1 METNEK
7 PSFYAI
13 LPAYVRYEK
22 RLKPAERLLFA
33 EISALTNK
41 LGYCTASNGYF
52 AELYETKKETVSR
65 WISHLSELGFV
76 KLEMV
81 YEGKQ
86 IKGRKIWID
95 EKVMTP
101 IDEKVMTPIDA
112 KVMTPIDEKV
122 MTPIDEKVM
131 TPIDEKVKGN
141 NTRLNNTR
149 LNNTPLPPN
158 DENGKDD
165 LNADAFVSADAKTH
179 GQDDQDV
186 LQTVGQEAGAE
197 QSTLKTNSES
207 KTDSS
212 RKGNRQDGNVPR
224 RRRSDSVPCQA
235 IADCYNEI
243 LGDRLPNVQLLN
255 ETRKRAITA
264 RWMEIKGTKAPNGK
278 IRFESTED
286 GLNWFASVFR
296 KVAMNPFWMG
306 DNSSGFAVSFDWI
319 FKPANFL
326 KIIEWRPPKH

>member
-1 METNEK
+1 MMETNEK

-101 IDEKVMTPIDA
+101 IDEKVMTPID
-112 KVMTPIDEKV
+112 
-122 MTPIDEKVM
+122 EKVM

-165 LNADAFVSADAKTH
+165 SNANAFVSADAKTH
-179 GQDDQDV
+179 EQDDQDV
-186 LQTVGQEAGAE
+186 LQTVGQEAEAE

-224 RRRSDSVPCQA
+224 RRRADSVPCQA

-306 DNSSGFAVSFDWI
+306 DNNSGFAVSFDWI

>member
-1 METNEK
+1 MMSIIRT
-7 PSFYAI
+7 
-13 LPAYVRYEK
+13 K
-22 RLKPAERLLFA
+22 REHNYTV
-33 EISALTNK
+33 ISNK
-41 LGYCTASNGYF
+41 VYDKNQLSWQAMGLLGYLLTKPDNWQVMV
-52 AELYETKKETVSR
+52 AELVNVTKGTKKPTGQCGVYNIINELKEKGFISVRKNSDGSTDYTVYDEPIQQSNQANPNQANPNQAETTLVNT
-65 WISHLSELGFV
+65 E
-76 KLEMV
+76 
-81 YEGKQ
+81 YKQ
-86 IKGRKIWID
+86 L
-95 EKVMTP
+95 
-101 IDEKVMTPIDA
+101 
-112 KVMTPIDEKV
+112 
-122 MTPIDEKVM
+122 
-131 TPIDEKVKGN
+131 
-141 NTRLNNTR
+141 LNNT
-149 LNNTPLPPN
+149 NTPLPPN
-158 DENGKDD
+158 GENGKDD

-179 GQDDQDV
+179 KQDDQDV
-186 LQTVGQEAGAE
+186 LQTVGQEAEAE

-286 GLNWFASVFR
+286 GLSWFASVFR

>member
-101 IDEKVMTPIDA
+101 IDEKVMTPID
-112 KVMTPIDEKV
+112 
-122 MTPIDEKVM
+122 EKVM

-179 GQDDQDV
+179 EQDDQDV
-186 LQTVGQEAGAE
+186 LQTVGQEAEAE

-224 RRRSDSVPCQA
+224 RRRADSVPCQA
-235 IADCYNEI
+235 TAGFYNEI
-243 LGDRLPNVQLLN
+243 LGDRLPNVQILN

-286 GLNWFASVFR
+286 GLKWFASVFR